1 MKSGYCQNSECVVN
15 TARKVLAKKQQL
27 ESSDILFEKID
38 LSSTG
43 EMARKKRTEVLSNWL
58 VNADE
63 NKENKPKDDLT
74 EDKEMPKKAALE
86 NQFQRTSQKQQH
98 NPPLKE
104 RKQNT
109 SVATRVYVEAE
120 SSKLSNMSIEG
131 AAYKGISPDFK
142 VIPTNW
148 ALIQDT
154 TVNSV
159 RFTTNLSAR
168 VIPCAD
174 DKPCLKRVDSCVI
187 SHAGTMGSSDT
198 LDAFRVQTSEES
210 LKSSNKIIVVPKE
223 INSRANDAFLV
234 AAVKVLVDKELH
246 KIQNLNRGMF
256 VHQRIVDFCRI
267 WIRSKPDAL
276 CDFVVYRPK
285 EAQSCQINK
294 IMCGIPGPKRTDWEG
309 GLYPVLLEW
318 SDVNLPPL
326 CRFPKHF
333 HHANVCPATG
343 AAMLSTFTSNEWHP
357 EITIPEILFDL
368 QQLLVHA
375 THKVP
380 SLDDNKEYQF
390 KTKIQTSMYT
400 PKSLLDTAIEIEGFG
415 DPCTWQIV
423 DGRVLAFG
431 GQRDHNMPDY
441 CPEEPEFNNGVF
453 ALDTKRVMCK
463 DKCSCCVYGQSLW
476 DKKHE
481 MRFLFGTGMFELP

>member
-1 MKSGYCQNSECVVN
+1 MCPTCRHLAVIDDQSPKTSPIIKSLIENLQIRCKNQLDREEEVKERELNGIASSPSQVKYASVESCTWKGTLSEYSSHLESSCPLELVHCCAEGCTSRHMRGYMKSGYCQNSECVVN

-198 LDAFRVQTSEES
+198 LDAFRVQTSFPVRS
-210 LKSSNKIIVVPKE
+210 FWTRYATHNLVNLTALCLFGSVYHKVTQSIRLTSDPDPTKVDNTLMDKHSSIQVLNFMKFFINKNFHRSNKKCIVGP
-223 INSRANDAFLV
+223 
-234 AAVKVLVDKELH
+234 
-246 KIQNLNRGMF
+246 
-256 VHQRIVDFCRI
+256 RIDFF
-267 WIRSKPDAL
+267 WYDN
-276 CDFVVYRPK
+276 DFVR
-285 EAQSCQINK
+285 
-294 IMCGIPGPKRTDWEG
+294 R
-309 GLYPVLLEW
+309 L
-318 SDVNLPPL
+318 
-326 CRFPKHF
+326 
-333 HHANVCPATG
+333 
-343 AAMLSTFTSNEWHP
+343 
-357 EITIPEILFDL
+357 
-368 QQLLVHA
+368 
-375 THKVP
+375 
-380 SLDDNKEYQF
+380 
-390 KTKIQTSMYT
+390 
-400 PKSLLDTAIEIEGFG
+400 
-415 DPCTWQIV
+415 
-423 DGRVLAFG
+423 
-431 GQRDHNMPDY
+431 
-441 CPEEPEFNNGVF
+441 
-453 ALDTKRVMCK
+453 
-463 DKCSCCVYGQSLW
+463 
-476 DKKHE
+476 
-481 MRFLFGTGMFELP
+481 